1 VKKIQIHTGIVDLN
15 YPVPYSLSYVL
26 GDPLV
31 IPPSRATQVPLG
43 MVAEEIILDVKF
55 QISSAF
61 ANACR
66 PATSDKNS
74 RSQKRSVTGDS

>member
-43 MVAEEIILDVKF
+43 MVAEEIVFYIKF
-55 QISSAF
+55 QASNSLRAVIRNSLVRRSFMRRWMISD
-61 ANACR
+61 R
-66 PATSDKNS
+66 
-74 RSQKRSVTGDS
+74 